1 MTFNTMWE
9 VKNKNKPLDVPKLP
23 KYIYDETTYRPGAKD
38 ENGKMINDTR
48 FDKVVKGS
56 KTDLQEYIQSFADE
70 CDIYKILERCARSG
84 DYTALLADNDN
95 YGDTSMF
102 KADRA
107 ENDKTLK
114 HLQNVNGQ
122 APSELA
128 QALLSGATD
137 EEILSIIEK
146 LKASKD
152 SSLVS
157 PEAEKKEVTE

>member
-9 VKNKNKPLDVPKLP
+9 VKNENKPLDVPKLP

-38 ENGKMINDTR
+38 ENGKMINDSR

-70 CDIYKILERCARSG
+70 CDVYKILERCARSG
-84 DYTALLADNDN
+84 DFSVLVGDDDN
-95 YGDTSMF
+95 YGDTTMF

-107 ENDKTLK
+107 DNDKTLK
-114 HLQNVNGQ
+114 QLQQANGQ

-128 QALLSGATD
+128 QALLNGASD

-146 LKASKD
+146 LKAPKEVV
-152 SSLVS
+152 SSS
-157 PEAEKKEVTE
+157 SEAEKKEVIE